1 MIKTNENFN
10 ELYASPLLASG
21 ISVTGNE
28 IIAIASDTTHPDV
41 NLPIFDLNNTSDI
54 ATFILTKVELL

>member
-28 IIAIASDTTHPDV
+28 IIASRSNDDLILYYAFDYP
-41 NLPIFDLNNTSDI
+41 NL
-54 ATFILTKVELL
+54 E